1 MKNASTS
8 ILRLRFIAT
17 GLAAVATTFL
27 SGCSLVTTAPQ
38 ANSFAHAVGISGVV
52 HGGQQ
57 PLYNAVV
64 NLYSAGTTGY
74 GTGSTLLATATTD
87 QNGNFAFAPGSSA
100 TGEDS
105 GTTNAWSC
113 LSTTSQIY
121 LTAVGGGPYPGGG
134 TFVNNPASALLAPLG
149 QCSTISSSTSVV
161 INELTT
167 VAGVYALSPYINP
180 GTSAGGESIG
190 TSSTTQGTIGIN
202 NAVNTI
208 ANMVSI
214 TGPANGGIVTPAP
227 TYAGTNASVSGV
239 TVTATANT
247 AKIITIAN
255 ILAACIN
262 SSGPSSTSCADLFGA
277 ATPPPNAAVTSYGST
292 QSSGFTFSKAQDT
305 MQAAYYM
312 ATNPSNAGSTYTC
325 SPAATP
331 ATNLQCLFNI
341 SSSTSPFQTG
351 LSIAPNDW
359 TIGITYSS
367 TSACPSPSTAL
378 FLSGPYDSAVDVN
391 GNLWFINAAAPTGTA
406 VAASFG
412 EISPTGQPLFC
423 GGAGSTAFTTGR
435 GITID
440 PAGNVW
446 ASFGNSAKLEVVTA
460 GATSQTSCATPIKP
474 YGIVSDGNGNIF
486 FSPGTSS
493 NPVYVFPSGSANTS
507 LCSGTATSD
516 TEWLTT
522 GYTPS
527 DTTASPYVV
536 ADGLGRIWFGQPTTA
551 NQAVILYPQ
560 AASITAYSVT
570 GAVVTFTAANTF
582 AAGQT
587 VTVTGLTTAE
597 GLALDHQ
604 NYLITAVTSTT
615 FSAATTAATIAS
627 TTDAG
632 TAFAAVPAAS
642 GYTADT
648 AFSLTGTAYGIA
660 VDNNNYGYFGTTCC
674 NTTSDEL
681 FNKVTAPATSSTAPT
696 KSASGLF
703 FAGST
708 GIRSIAV
715 DGAANVWFGAFY
727 PEVGTT
733 FPGPTDIYGV
743 GEFSTTGSGTT
754 ATFTALSPSGTSPGS
769 NCNSAGTPP
778 QCPVGGGFQDPNFLA
793 SYGIAIDPSGNVW
806 VPNGGG
812 SVAASSTATT
822 TTTEYYGTSI
832 TELIG
837 AGVPVVTPTA
847 LGLQNGTQ
855 GTKP

>member
-1 MKNASTS
+1 MKNASS
-8 ILRLRFIAT
+8 PKLRLRLTANGFAAIAI
-17 GLAAVATTFL
+17 TFL

-38 ANSFAHAVGISGVV
+38 QDSFAHAIGISGVV

-74 GTGSTLLATATTD
+74 GTGSTLLATTNTD
-87 QNGNFAFAPGSSA
+87 QNGNFVFAPGSSA

-105 GTTNAWSC
+105 GTTSAWSC
-113 LSTTSQIY
+113 QSTTSQIY

-134 TFVNNPASALLAPLG
+134 TFVNNPASVLLAPLG

-167 VAGVYALSPYINP
+167 VAAVYALSPYINP
-180 GTSAGGESIG
+180 GTVAGSESIG
-190 TSSTTQGTIGIN
+190 TSSTTQGTTGIN
-202 NAVNTI
+202 NAVSTI
-208 ANMVSI
+208 ANMVWV
-214 TGPANGGIVTPAP
+214 TGPGNGGIVTPAP
-227 TYAGTNASVSGV
+227 TYTGTATTVSGV
-239 TVTATANT
+239 TVTATANS

-262 SSGPSSTSCADLFGA
+262 SSGPSSVSCANLFGA
-277 ATPPPNAAVTSYGST
+277 ATPPPLAAVNSYGST
-292 QSSGFTFSKAQDT
+292 QSSSFTFSTAQDT

-312 ATNPSNAGSTYTC
+312 ATNPIDAGAAYSC
-325 SPAATP
+325 SPTATP
-331 ATNLQCLFNI
+331 ATNLQCLFNVA
-341 SSSTSPFQTG
+341 SSTSPFQTG
-351 LSIAPNDW
+351 LSTAPNDW

-367 TSACPSPSTAL
+367 TSSCPSPSTAL
-378 FLSGPYDSAVDVN
+378 FLNGPYASAVDAS
-391 GNLWFINAAAPTGTA
+391 GNFWFINAAAPTGTG

-446 ASFGNSAKLEVVTA
+446 ASFGSSAKLEVVTA
-460 GATSQTSCATPIKP
+460 GATSQISCATPIKP

-486 FSPGTSS
+486 YSPGTSS
-493 NPVYVFPSGSANTS
+493 NALYVFPSGSANTS
-507 LCSGTATSD
+507 SCNASTT

-522 GYTPS
+522 GYTPT
-527 DTTASPYVV
+527 DTTASPYIV

-582 AAGQT
+582 TLGQT
-587 VTVTGLTTAE
+587 ATVTGLTTAE
-597 GLALDHQ
+597 GLVLDHQ

-696 KSASGLF
+696 KSASGEF

-733 FPGPTDIYGV
+733 FPSPTDIYGV
-743 GEFSTTGSGTT
+743 GEFTTTGSGTT
-754 ATFTALSPSGTSPGS
+754 ATFTALSPSGTSPGA

-812 SVAASSTATT
+812 SVAASATATT

-847 LGLQNGTQ
+847 LGLKNGTQ

>member
-1 MKNASTS
+1 MKNASS
-8 ILRLRFIAT
+8 PKLRLRLTANGFAAIAI
-17 GLAAVATTFL
+17 TFL

-38 ANSFAHAVGISGVV
+38 QDSFAHAIGISGVV

-74 GTGSTLLATATTD
+74 GTGSTLLATTNTD
-87 QNGNFAFAPGSSA
+87 QNGNFVFAPGSSA

-105 GTTNAWSC
+105 GTTSAWSC
-113 LSTTSQIY
+113 QSTTSQIY

-134 TFVNNPASALLAPLG
+134 TFVNNPASVLLAPLG

-167 VAGVYALSPYINP
+167 VAAVYALSPYINP
-180 GTSAGGESIG
+180 GTVAGSESIG
-190 TSSTTQGTIGIN
+190 TSSTTQGTTGIN
-202 NAVNTI
+202 NAVSTI
-208 ANMVSI
+208 ANMVWV
-214 TGPANGGIVTPAP
+214 TGPGNGGIVTPAP
-227 TYAGTNASVSGV
+227 TYTGTATTVSGV
-239 TVTATANT
+239 TVTATANS

-262 SSGPSSTSCADLFGA
+262 SSGPSSVSCANLFGA
-277 ATPPPNAAVTSYGST
+277 ATPPPLAAVNSYGST
-292 QSSGFTFSKAQDT
+292 QSSSFTFSTAQDT

-312 ATNPSNAGSTYTC
+312 ATNPIDAGAAYSC
-325 SPAATP
+325 SPTATP
-331 ATNLQCLFNI
+331 ATNLQCLFNVA
-341 SSSTSPFQTG
+341 SSTSPFQTG
-351 LSIAPNDW
+351 LSTAPNDW

-367 TSACPSPSTAL
+367 TSSCPSPSTAL
-378 FLSGPYDSAVDVN
+378 FLNGPYASAVDAS
-391 GNLWFINAAAPTGTA
+391 GNFWFINAAAPTGTG

-446 ASFGNSAKLEVVTA
+446 ASFGSSAKLEVVTA
-460 GATSQTSCATPIKP
+460 GATSQISCATPIKP

-486 FSPGTSS
+486 YSPGTSS
-493 NPVYVFPSGSANTS
+493 NALYVFPSGSANTS
-507 LCSGTATSD
+507 SCNASTT

-522 GYTPS
+522 GYTPT
-527 DTTASPYVV
+527 DTTASPYIV

-582 AAGQT
+582 TLGQT
-587 VTVTGLTTAE
+587 ATVTGLTTAE
-597 GLALDHQ
+597 GLVLDHQ

-648 AFSLTGTAYGIA
+648 AFSLSGTAYGIA

-696 KSASGLF
+696 KSASGEF

-733 FPGPTDIYGV
+733 FPSPTDIYGV
-743 GEFSTTGSGTT
+743 GEFTTTGSGTT
-754 ATFTALSPSGTSPGS
+754 ATFTALSPSGTSPGA

-812 SVAASSTATT
+812 SVAASATATT

-847 LGLQNGTQ
+847 LGLKNGTQ